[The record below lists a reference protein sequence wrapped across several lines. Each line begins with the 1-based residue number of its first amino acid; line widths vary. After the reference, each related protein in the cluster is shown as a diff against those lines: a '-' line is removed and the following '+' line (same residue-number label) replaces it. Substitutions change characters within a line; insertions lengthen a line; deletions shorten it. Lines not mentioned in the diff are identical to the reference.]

1 MFSQNYIAPHLP
13 IPQARHQVA
22 DLMSRHSTVF
32 SNVPGPPFSCKL
44 AGKEVTGAQMVFSN
58 LVPQIGL
65 LSYRGNVYGNFCME
79 EMKDS
84 HRLPIL
90 MSRALVTLAERLHVD
105 TDVPA
110 SLRKHAAA

>member
-65 LSYRGNVYGNFCME
+65 LSYRGYVYGNFCME